1 MQRVCTFAQACL
13 SLRHSTKYHVLA
25 QMSVWVPF
33 MRTAKALASLHI
45 CTGSP
50 EPSIRIVMCVS
61 FISVGNQGDHLI
73 QNANFVYEKPLIQGK
88 IFEISLVI
96 PNGFYSNK
104 MQWRTQI
111 ELVRRCM
118 RESWIWYGFWDH
130 SKAVLLMRSY
140 PRIWTKISILS
151 DLLGFKSLPCW
162 QHGLTLY
169 KTQYLSKFLFINAIF

>member
-88 IFEISLVI
+88 IFKISLVI

-104 MQWRTQI
+104 NAVKNPNRACQAVHERI
-111 ELVRRCM
+111 LDL
-118 RESWIWYGFWDH
+118 IWF
-130 SKAVLLMRSY
+130 LRS
-140 PRIWTKISILS
+140 
-151 DLLGFKSLPCW
+151 FKSSFAYEIISTNLDE
-162 QHGLTLY
+162 
-169 KTQYLSKFLFINAIF
+169 YLDFIRFTGI